1 MSEYSTAVLNGKID
15 AMGIVLNHVLTTLT
29 PLQAAE
35 GAVHLLIE
43 RETVRSEDD
52 GETPE
57 EEIAVKEQ
65 LLGLYSE
72 LLSAVAKREQ

>member
-15 AMGIVLNHVLTTLT
+15 ALATVLNHVLTTLT
-29 PLQAAE
+29 PVQAAE

-43 RETVRSEDD
+43 RESVRSEADD
-52 GETPE
+52 ETPE
-57 EEIAVKEQ
+57 EEIAVKER

>member
-15 AMGIVLNHVLTTLT
+15 AMAIVLNHVLTTLT

-35 GAVHLLIE
+35 GAVQLLIE
-43 RETVRSEDD
+43 RESVRSEADD
-52 GETPE
+52 ETPE
-57 EEIAVKEQ
+57 EEIAVKER

>member
-15 AMGIVLNHVLTTLT
+15 AMGIVLNYVLTTLT

-43 RETVRSEDD
+43 RETIRSEDD

-57 EEIAVKEQ
+57 EEIAVKER

>member
-1 MSEYSTAVLNGKID
+1 MSEHSTAVLNGKID
-15 AMGIVLNHVLTTLT
+15 AIAAVLNQVLTTLT
-29 PLQAAE
+29 PVQAAE
-35 GAVHLLIE
+35 AALHLMIE